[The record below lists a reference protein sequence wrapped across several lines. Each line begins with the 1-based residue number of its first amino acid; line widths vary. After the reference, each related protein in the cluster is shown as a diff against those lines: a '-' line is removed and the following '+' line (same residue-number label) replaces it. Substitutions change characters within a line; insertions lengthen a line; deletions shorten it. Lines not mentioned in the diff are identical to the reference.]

1 MTVADAPLSPLTC
14 ARWNVQMLLAAEA
27 ASLPPHVINMTV
39 QYGRPTIEEVLRDH
53 LMQVPESD
61 DAAERAAVHAAD
73 YQGAAWRLLCL
84 GLGFRLCSM
93 LLLGLGKYSQGG
105 GYLAQ
110 LRYVARRAL
119 FVTCGHI
126 GKDLD
131 GGAADPDAAE
141 AEQAVLDQVREPSR
155 TFAPPARPRAPPNT
169 PPPPR
174 ATPRAGRGRRAS
186 ATTRASATGTTRR
199 APPR

>member
-155 TFAPPARPRAPPNT
+155 RPHAAPRAAAHSPASSRHPT
-169 PPPPR
+169 R
-174 ATPRAGRGRRAS
+174 RGRRAS